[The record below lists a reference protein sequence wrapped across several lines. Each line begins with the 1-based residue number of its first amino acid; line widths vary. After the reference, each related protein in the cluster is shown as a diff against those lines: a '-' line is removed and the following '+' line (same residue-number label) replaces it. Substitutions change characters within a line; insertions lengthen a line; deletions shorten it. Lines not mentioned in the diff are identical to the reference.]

1 MQTSGR
7 DTKVVSSRRST
18 HRTPVLKKEITMIRR
33 VLSAA
38 LFVVAVPA
46 FASNVIHSATTEM
59 GYTVHPEHAQ
69 PGKSRAEVLAEM
81 DRAKA
86 NGSWAFL
93 RVGAP
98 VPAQVGTLTRQD
110 VLADLAR
117 AQKHPTWSARRV
129 GAPVSMD

>member
-1 MQTSGR
+1 
-7 DTKVVSSRRST
+7 
-18 HRTPVLKKEITMIRR
+18 MIRR

>member
-1 MQTSGR
+1 
-7 DTKVVSSRRST
+7 
-18 HRTPVLKKEITMIRR
+18 MIRLA
-33 VLSAA
+33 LSAA
-38 LFVVAVPA
+38 LFAFAVPA
-46 FASNVIHSATTEM
+46 FATNVIHSATTEM

-98 VPAQVGTLTRQD
+98 VPAQAGTLTRQE

>member
-1 MQTSGR
+1 
-7 DTKVVSSRRST
+7 
-18 HRTPVLKKEITMIRR
+18 LKKEITMIRR

-98 VPAQVGTLTRQD
+98 VPAQAGTLTRQE